1 MDLHHTAVKEE
12 TGFSAVEML
21 LSLIIVTLIT
31 FVGYYVYHTQQAA
44 NATYNAV
51 TSSAQATAPKT
62 KHKAP
67 AVQPTAAPAN
77 QTITK
82 NFLAIKEWGVKLEFA
97 DADKVT
103 YVYDKAN
110 DGANLMILTSITSSS
125 QCQGLGVSLTR
136 SSKSTGGGGYAGEE
150 GLKVRNY
157 YYYLGGSPGSCG
169 GSASVEQLRS
179 NITGNELLPAFKNL
193 SVL

>member
-21 LSLIIVTLIT
+21 LCLIAVTLIT

-44 NATYNAV
+44 NATYNA
-51 TSSAQATAPKT
+51 ATAAAQISTPKT
-62 KHKAP
+62 IRKKHLTP
-67 AVQPTAAPAN
+67 AVNQVAP
-77 QTITK
+77 K
-82 NFLAIKEWGVKLEFA
+82 NFLVIKEWGVKLEFV

-103 YVYDKAN
+103 YAFDKAK
-110 DGANLMILTSITSSS
+110 DGADLMILGSITSST

-136 SSKSTGGGGYAGEE
+136 SSSSIGGGVYSGEQ
-150 GLKVRNY
+150 GLRVGSY
-157 YYYLGGSPGSCG
+157 YYYLGGSPASCN
-169 GSASVEQLRS
+169 GSASVEQLRR
-179 NITGNELLPAFKNL
+179 NIVGNELPLAFKNL

>member
-21 LSLIIVTLIT
+21 LYLIAVTLIT

-44 NATYNAV
+44 YATYNADTV
-51 TSSAQATAPKT
+51 TSQAAAPKT
-62 KHKAP
+62 IKKKHLTP
-67 AVQPTAAPAN
+67 SVN
-77 QTITK
+77 QVTPK
-82 NFLAIKEWGVKLEFA
+82 NFLAIKEWGVKLEFV

-103 YVYDKAN
+103 YTYDKAN
-110 DGANLMILTSITSSS
+110 DGANLMILGSITSSA

-136 SSKSTGGGGYAGEE
+136 SSSSTGGGGYSGEQ
-150 GLKVRNY
+150 GLKLGSY
-157 YYYLGGSPGSCG
+157 YYYLGGSPASCN

-179 NITGNELLPAFKNL
+179 NIVGNELPPAFKNL